1 MAAPFHRSE
10 ITAGNVTKQPVLAH
24 EAIASFSGDQQL
36 TIPVSSAR
44 VRPPRTAPACS
55 AQRPPPPPHRSPLAP
70 AHLNRRS
77 LRFQPSPTTQ
87 PHGGSAGSAERS
99 RTDPRERTGSSPATM
114 PDTPPPRARGAVE
127 RPCGERCRSGGPS
140 GPARRERS
148 VSGTWNLGRG
158 KRAWWAGDG
167 HQRVVDQVAP
177 DLGQVCGSSAEGQAD
192 RDRSVFPVPV
202 AADIGVGL
210 DGAEDRQH
218 ISERPARVAHGRP
231 LVMVLWPS
239 SQREAGVGRRA
250 AAGQAPPRQRN
261 RTPALV

>member
-1 MAAPFHRSE
+1 MRRSPHLP
-10 ITAGNVTKQPVLAH
+10 G
-24 EAIASFSGDQQL
+24 GQQL

-44 VRPPRTAPACS
+44 VRPLRTAPACS
-55 AQRPPPPPHRSPLAP
+55 AQRPPPPPPHRSPLAP

-77 LRFQPSPTTQ
+77 LRFQLSPTTQ

-127 RPCGERCRSGGPS
+127 RPGGERCRSGGPS

-148 VSGTWNLGRG
+148 VSITWNLGPGKPGVVGRRRPPAGGRSGCPRPRAGLRLVGRG
-158 KRAWWAGDG
+158 
-167 HQRVVDQVAP
+167 P
-177 DLGQVCGSSAEGQAD
+177 AD

-210 DGAEDRQH
+210 DGAEDRQQ

-250 AAGQAPPRQRN
+250 AADQAPPRQRN